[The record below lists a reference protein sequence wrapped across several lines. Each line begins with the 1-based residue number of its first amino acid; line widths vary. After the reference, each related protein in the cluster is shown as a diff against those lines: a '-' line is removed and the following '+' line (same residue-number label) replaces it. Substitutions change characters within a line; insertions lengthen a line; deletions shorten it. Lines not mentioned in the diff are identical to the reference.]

1 MTENGD
7 GNPTFSS
14 RLKEKRLEKGWWQY
28 YLPARAGRTNSN
40 ISYVGKHFI
49 PRPKLDMVEGLAAAL
64 GWDINEARRLAGYRN
79 SGDNPI
85 PLEDEAED
93 DFVLSL
99 IGCKRL
105 SRNSPETVKR
115 RVRRIIDLV
124 SKYGRR
130 TSVEIPEIELDE
142 LDDEWKEWE
151 EGE

>member
-1 MTENGD
+1 MTED
-7 GNPTFSS
+7 G
-14 RLKEKRLEKGWWQY
+14 KERRTGKGWRQY
-28 YLPARAGRTNSN
+28 YLFARAGRTNSN
-40 ISYVGKHFI
+40 SSYVEKLFI
-49 PRPKLDMVEGLAAAL
+49 PGPKLDTVEGIAAAL

-115 RVRRIIDLV
+115 QVRRIIDLV
-124 SKYGRR
+124 NKYGRR
-130 TSVEIPEIELDE
+130 KSLEIPEIELDE
-142 LDDEWKEWE
+142 LDDEWE
-151 EGE
+151 EGEEE

>member
-1 MTENGD
+1 MRED
-7 GNPTFSS
+7 G
-14 RLKEKRLEKGWWQY
+14 KERRKGKGWRQY
-28 YLPARAGRTNSN
+28 YLFARAGRKNSN

-49 PRPKLDMVEGLAAAL
+49 PGPKLDMVEGLAAAL

-93 DFVLSL
+93 DYVLSL

-130 TSVEIPEIELDE
+130 KSVEIPEIELD
-142 LDDEWKEWE
+142 DEWE
-151 EGE
+151 EGEEE